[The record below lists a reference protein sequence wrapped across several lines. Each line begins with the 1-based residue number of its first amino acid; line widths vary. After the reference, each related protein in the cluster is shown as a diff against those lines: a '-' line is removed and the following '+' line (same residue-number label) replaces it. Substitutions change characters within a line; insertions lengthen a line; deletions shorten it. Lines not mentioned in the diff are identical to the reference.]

1 MEPVGIDVAKRKFDL
16 RWLSAAT
23 GKAKDKVF
31 DNTAGGHSDVLAW
44 LAKQKLT
51 PENCHIAMEA
61 TGQYWEALATALVD
75 AGYTVSVVNPLQ
87 IKSFGDAVMR
97 RQKTDRADAG
107 LIAQFCAQMKP
118 IPWQPPPIEVRELQ
132 RLIARLE
139 AVTGMH
145 VQEQNRRYEAAGI
158 ALESVERVADILVKE
173 EALLKK
179 LIHDHI
185 DRHPDLRRQHELLTS
200 IPGVGD
206 SVSSNFMAW
215 LPAQRLTVRQAVAFV
230 GLSPS
235 HRQSGDSVHGK
246 SHLSKL
252 GHARLRRALYLPAM
266 CAIQH
271 NPAAKAFYARLRAT
285 GKSGKVALVAVM
297 RKMLHWMVAVLKNN
311 APFDPKLAL
320 AKQA

>member
-1 MEPVGIDVAKRKFDL
+1 MENVGFDIAKRKFDL
-16 RWLSAAT
+16 LWLAEKT
-23 GKAKDKVF
+23 GKSKAKAF
-31 DNTAGGHSDVLAW
+31 DNTAGGHADVLAW
-44 LAKQKLT
+44 LAKQGIN
-51 PENCHIAMEA
+51 PANCHIAMEA
-61 TGQYWEALATALVD
+61 TSQYWEALATVLFD

-87 IKSFGDAVMR
+87 IKSFGDALMR
-97 RQKTDRADAG
+97 RQKTDKADAA
-107 LIAQFCAQMKP
+107 LIARFCAQTN
-118 IPWQPPPIEVRELQ
+118 PPAWRPAPAEVRELQ

-145 VQEQNRRYEAAGI
+145 VQEQNRRHEAAGI
-158 ALESVERVADILVKE
+158 ALESVERVADVLVKE
-173 EALLKK
+173 ELLLKK

-185 DRHPDLRRQHELLTS
+185 DRHPDLREQHELLTS
-200 IPGVGD
+200 IPGVGE

-271 NPAAKAFYARLRAT
+271 NPAAKAIYLRLRAT
-285 GKSGKVALVAVM
+285 GKGGKVALVAVM
-297 RKMLHWMVAVLKNN
+297 RKMVHWMVAVLKSKK
-311 APFDPKLAL
+311 PFDPNLAL